1 MSTGASYGYSVCAME
16 NEHQLSTLLAD
27 AARGSFPAPDGSVDV
42 LAAPPGPTQA
52 VVGFTAHHVIAAGV
66 TSDEVHDR
74 LDPGD
79 LGAPMSARFLAWLG
93 ERLGAPPGMLDL
105 VLITFGGQEDRSQIE
120 LVPRDD
126 LGEHPRVSRSMR
138 YRDGLRVFSEP
149 DGAGVLMLGRGL
161 AGRWEVSVE
170 VDPAHRERGL
180 GRTLAAA
187 ARRLVP
193 QDEPLFAQVTPA
205 NVASLRAFLAA
216 GYRPIGSEVL
226 FLKGDRR

>member
-1 MSTGASYGYSVCAME
+1 MAT
-16 NEHQLSTLLAD
+16 EHPLSTLLTD
-27 AARGSFPAPDGSVDV
+27 AARGSFPPPDGAVAV
-42 LAAPPGPTQA
+42 MPAPPGPTQA
-52 VVGFTAHHVIAAGV
+52 VVGFTGHHVIAADV
-66 TSDEVHDR
+66 VSDDVR
-74 LDPGD
+74 QQLQPGD
-79 LGAPMSARFLAWLG
+79 LGAPMNATFLSWLG
-93 ERLGAPPGMLDL
+93 EQLGARPGMLDL
-105 VLITFGGQEDRSQIE
+105 VLITFGGQEDRSPVE

-126 LGEHPRVSRSMR
+126 LGEHPRVARSMR
-138 YRDGLRVFSEP
+138 YRDELRVFSDP
-149 DGAGVLMLGRGL
+149 DGAAVLMLGRGL
-161 AGRWEVSVE
+161 AGRWEVSIE

-226 FLKGDRR
+226 FLKGDRG

>member
-1 MSTGASYGYSVCAME
+1 ME
-16 NEHQLSTLLAD
+16 NGHPLSTLLVD
-27 AARGSFPAPDGSVDV
+27 AARGSFPPPDGAVDV
-42 LAAPPGPTQA
+42 LPPPPGPTQA
-52 VVGFTAHHVIAAGV
+52 VVGFTAHHVIAADV
-66 TSDEVHDR
+66 TPEEVRHR

-79 LGAPMSARFLAWLG
+79 LGAPMNATFLAWVG
-93 ERLGAPPGMLDL
+93 ERLGARPGMLDL
-105 VLITFGGQEDRSQIE
+105 VLITFGGQEDRSPVE

-126 LGEHPRVSRSMR
+126 LAEHPRVARSMR
-138 YRDGLRVFSEP
+138 YRDDLRVFSDP
-149 DGAGVLMLGRGL
+149 DGAAVLMLGRGL
-161 AGRWEVSVE
+161 AGRWEVSIE

-187 ARRLVP
+187 ARRLIP

-226 FLKGDRR
+226 FLKGDRG